1 MRIRALFAAAL
12 LAAPC
17 TSALPAQQLTRA
29 DSALVARLLL
39 AEENRDT
46 SSAAYADGTRHT
58 DARIR
63 TIAQRGLW
71 RSRDPLFARR
81 DSLPALPAPTAHGA
95 EPAWRLRFREL
106 TARSTCEQLLA
117 GVNDA
122 APQVKTRAAD
132 LVTSAC
138 ASDTAIIRVLKSWLP
153 SLPTA
158 ANRQPNAPSWH
169 LPAHAYVALSRTA
182 ANEDMRREMPRFATS
197 PIPQVRVYTAQA
209 AALLA
214 DTATLVRLARDMND
228 NVKEAAI
235 SALARIAPRAAD
247 NAAIDALGA
256 QGYQA
261 VRAAARALA
270 AAPNSG
276 AVLTAAITNAVR
288 LRRDSSETSRDARM
302 ALVDLIA
309 RTAAP
314 QDWARIAPLAAD
326 FDCGIADSVAAIG
339 RKLGQARAAAN
350 CSALRIALPP
360 DAVSLALGADVRLR
374 VTMADASG
382 GGTIIVKL
390 RGDIAP
396 VMAGR
401 VLDLARRGYYDGR
414 PWHRVEHNF
423 VVQGGGGGSEYV
435 GYPRFFRD
443 ELGNVPHARG
453 TIGMST
459 RGHDTGDAQWF
470 FNLIDN
476 FRLNRDYTVFAEVV
490 EGMNVVDGILEGDII
505 SKIEIVR

>member
-1 MRIRALFAAAL
+1 MRLAAISAALIAAA
-12 LAAPC
+12 P
-17 TSALPAQQLTRA
+17 LPAQQLTRA

-46 SSAAYADGTRHT
+46 SAAAYADGARHA

-63 TIAQRGLW
+63 TIARRGLW

-81 DSLPALPAPTAHGA
+81 DSLPTLPAPTTHGA

-122 APQVKTRAAD
+122 APQVKMRAAD
-132 LVTSAC
+132 LVSSAC

-153 SLPTA
+153 ALPTS

-169 LPAHAYVALSRTA
+169 LPAHAYVALSRTTA
-182 ANEDMRREMPRFATS
+182 QAEMRREMPRFATS
-197 PIPQVRVYTAQA
+197 PIPQVRAYTAQA
-209 AALLA
+209 AALLG
-214 DTATLVRLARDMND
+214 DTATLVRLAHDTND

-235 SALARIAPRAAD
+235 AALVRSAPRAAD
-247 NAAIDALGA
+247 DVLIDALGA
-256 QGYQA
+256 KGYQA
-261 VRAAARALA
+261 VRAAARALTT
-270 AAPNSG
+270 APNTG
-276 AVLTAAITNAVR
+276 AVLAAAITNAVR
-288 LRRDSSETSRDARM
+288 LRRDSSETSRDARI

-309 RTAAP
+309 RTATP
-314 QDWARIAPLAAD
+314 PDWPRIAPLAAD
-326 FDCGIADSVAAIG
+326 FDCVIADSVAAIG
-339 RKLGQARAAAN
+339 RKLGDARAAAK
-350 CSALRIALPP
+350 CTRLRITLPP
-360 DAVSLALGADVRLR
+360 DAVSLALGADVRLKI
-374 VTMADASG
+374 TMADASG
-382 GGTIIVKL
+382 GGVILVKL

-396 VMAGR
+396 VMAAR
-401 VLDLARRGYYDGR
+401 ILDLARRGYYDGR

-423 VVQGGGGGSEYV
+423 VTQGGGGGSEYV

-490 EGMNVVDGILEGDII
+490 EGINVVDGILEGDII